1 MTPTYLGVWG
11 VVDVVF
17 FAGLVSVGRIGGNGG
32 IFGTGRL
39 MLVPLEG
46 NHYDDAPF
54 DKKNNTISKFRD
66 KNCQK

>member
-17 FAGLVSVGRIGGNGG
+17 LGGLVSVGRIVGNGG
-32 IFGTGRL
+32 LFGTGRL

-46 NHYDDAPF
+46 DRYDDAPF
-54 DKKNNTISKFRD
+54 DKKIT
-66 KNCQK
+66 Q